1 MRGVLLLRLWS
12 WARDADVNTS
22 AVNISTIVT
31 LTWAGGRSLQVISVV
46 MPELSVAVCVV
57 FRFGG
62 VGSGGSHP
70 VQIKLVMV
78 RVHGLSVR
86 LVLIIF
92 VLAVCRLSAV
102 IAHIRHR
109 RLGES
114 RGVLGVR
121 VATHRSWKIGQNA
134 SNLLL
139 IGLSGAHGKNKPPRW
154 GERSAGG
161 VFPSAERKAQVV
173 RTHRPIILWNSPSCT
188 ILTVAS
194 LLGRP
199 GVIETWELPP
209 HWLGSSSPSPPQLL
223 GFRRTQPSAISY
235 AHITVPGIFDCT
247 STFTEFP
254 NRRSDRFS
262 VRSLLVG
269 TGAAYKP
276 LPADRPLFIL
286 CLLNSSTLYSAYWK
300 TPSQLPHRPLLSF
313 KGDGRQW
320 TLRKEMEAIG

>member
-1 MRGVLLLRLWS
+1 MRGVLHLRLLS

-134 SNLLL
+134 RNLLL
-139 IGLSGAHGKNKPPRW
+139 IGLPGAHGKKTSLHDEGKVRRGSLPFSRAQSTSGSDAPAYNPLKLSQLHNPDCSIAAWETRGYRELGAASSLARLPFPLPL
-154 GERSAGG
+154 SAPGLQAN
-161 VFPSAERKAQVV
+161 SAFSYFIC
-173 RTHRPIILWNSPSCT
+173 THNSAWY
-188 ILTVAS
+188 IWVY
-194 LLGRP
+194 
-199 GVIETWELPP
+199 IYFY
-209 HWLGSSSPSPPQLL
+209 WLYLQ
-223 GFRRTQPSAISY
+223 
-235 AHITVPGIFDCT
+235 H
-247 STFTEFP
+247 
-254 NRRSDRFS
+254 RRSDRFS
-262 VRSLLVG
+262 VRSLQVG
-269 TGAAYKP
+269 
-276 LPADRPLFIL
+276 L
-286 CLLNSSTLYSAYWK
+286 
-300 TPSQLPHRPLLSF
+300 
-313 KGDGRQW
+313 
-320 TLRKEMEAIG
+320 